1 MLTILTY
8 FVFLFAE
15 PWKEKLIGK
24 KQFFIDYGKMQVN
37 QKLYPQQVLKCV
49 VSALKINLNSAD
61 LFEQASNCSD
71 EDLSGLQGSF
81 RKLEID

>member
-1 MLTILTY
+1 MS
-8 FVFLFAE
+8 
-15 PWKEKLIGK
+15 
-24 KQFFIDYGKMQVN
+24 VN

-49 VSALKINLNSAD
+49 VSALKINLNSSD
-61 LFEQASNCSD
+61 LFEQASSCNE

>member
-1 MLTILTY
+1 
-8 FVFLFAE
+8 
-15 PWKEKLIGK
+15 
-24 KQFFIDYGKMQVN
+24 MQVN

-49 VSALKINLNSAD
+49 VSALKINLNSSN
-61 LFEQASNCSD
+61 LFEEASNCSE